1 MVPQYTFEEVGP
13 AQVPV
18 QIGPNWSFLIRKV
31 LHSGAGPP
39 IKEKPRDCVVCDPA
53 GTRTQ
58 DPYIKSVL
66 LYQLS
71 YEIIPF
77 CDWECKNKGRVYC
90 GKTFAQ
96 IFF

>member
-53 GTRTQ
+53 GMTDQ
-58 DPYIKSVL
+58 VL
-66 LYQLS
+66 HFISPSL
-71 YEIIPF
+71 
-77 CDWECKNKGRVYC
+77 
-90 GKTFAQ
+90 
-96 IFF
+96 IFFQDAVFQHFATTTVVF